1 MRLSYYCTSSW
12 ANYFLES
19 LSGSTCFHFV
29 MRPIVHMSWEEP
41 LSIAAVVRKS
51 IQQVLFSISR
61 KDVCLSPSLPRCSH
75 GWSLD
80 MRGSS
85 ALDISPDPVP
95 WWWGC
100 WDDRSSG
107 SSHSSVIPLTL
118 TRVPQHQLLLP
129 PIQFSSKSPLV
140 FYLHI
145 F

>member
-1 MRLSYYCTSSW
+1 
-12 ANYFLES
+12 
-19 LSGSTCFHFV
+19 
-29 MRPIVHMSWEEP
+29 MSWEEP

-95 WWWGC
+95 W
-100 WDDRSSG
+100 
-107 SSHSSVIPLTL
+107 
-118 TRVPQHQLLLP
+118 
-129 PIQFSSKSPLV
+129 
-140 FYLHI
+140 
-145 F
+145 